1 MLLKV
6 GWGKS
11 LGLSLQTPDTT
22 TSMPT
27 FALQTQMANCV
38 ATIAPFKFEQVEL
51 RRDKV
56 IGVGSYGAV
65 CRAKCDQLPC
75 AAKILHTVLFKLK
88 DPGSQNVLRKFEQE
102 CQLLSSVRHPNIV
115 QYLGVSHDAESDLP
129 VLLMELMDE
138 SLTQFLEQSQ
148 EPLPY
153 HIQLNLCHDIALGL
167 AYLHSNAIIH
177 RDLSSNNV
185 LLIGT
190 GSRAKITDFGM
201 SKLIESSSCMTQL
214 TRCPGTAVYMPPE
227 ALRDPPT
234 YSAKLDIFSFGA
246 LTIQIITRRFPD
258 PSTARMVVED
268 PRYPTGKIEVP
279 IPEIDRRRSDI
290 KLVESTHPLL
300 PIAFKC
306 LNDNDL
312 ERPYAKGICQKLD
325 SLKETTAYEKS
336 LKGVV
341 RKTAGPCKN
350 VQYEQED
357 NEKQIQIHSL
367 EEKFENLKEE
377 MKEMRLQKNEHIQCI
392 KKELLE
398 LKRQQHLLTEQK
410 AELESEAD
418 ARKKEFKKIL
428 EAKDQEIIELQLQ
441 VKSMKQ
447 EACTATGEKFQ
458 LTPLTQKQAP
468 FKMSRGSVAVEGNKA
483 YFRSGFNKVYRYDA
497 SKEAWA
503 ELPECPQSYCT
514 LSIVN
519 SQLTAVGGWLSR
531 EATNKLLSYNGD
543 SKVWSERFPAMPTK
557 RLLAAVVRA
566 DKMLVVAG
574 GQIEWEGNPVS
585 SVEIMKID
593 SEQWFIANEL
603 PKALS
608 QMAAIACNDRLY
620 LAGGFGQ
627 HSFESKAIFNCSI
640 SALFKSARS
649 YTYSF
654 GSWLSKTLLGGTE
667 SKVWQQQGEVPVSYS
682 AVTSIRGQLV
692 AVGGRVGDSAPKVK
706 SAIRMYRLDMDSWH
720 TIGTMQTARWNTF
733 AVTFKDEKVVIV
745 GGYTTASVKS
755 ETDWME
761 IIAIH

>member
-1 MLLKV
+1 
-6 GWGKS
+6 
-11 LGLSLQTPDTT
+11 
-22 TSMPT
+22 
-27 FALQTQMANCV
+27 MANRV
-38 ATIAPFKFEQVEL
+38 AAEHTATIAYFKFERVEL

-65 CRAKCDQLPC
+65 CKAKCDQLPC

-88 DPGSQNVLRKFEQE
+88 DPGSQNVLRKFVQE

-115 QYLGVSHDAESDLP
+115 QYLGVSHDAESGFP

-148 EPLPY
+148 QPLPY
-153 HIQLNLCHDIALGL
+153 HIQLDLCHDIALGL

-185 LLIGT
+185 LLIGP

-201 SKLIESSSCMTQL
+201 SKLIESSSHMTQL

-227 ALRDPPT
+227 ALRDPPS
-234 YSAKLDIFSFGA
+234 YSAKLDIFSLGA
-246 LTIQIITRRFPD
+246 LCVQIITRRFPD
-258 PSTARMVVED
+258 PSIGRLVVED
-268 PRYPTGKIEVP
+268 PHYPTGKIEVP

-290 KLVESTHPLL
+290 KLVDSTHPLL
-300 PIAFKC
+300 PTAFKC

-312 ERPYAKGICQKLD
+312 ERPYAKDICRKLD

-336 LKGVV
+336 LKEVV
-341 RKTAGPCKN
+341 RKTAGACKN
-350 VQYEQED
+350 VQNEQKDKE
-357 NEKQIQIHSL
+357 EQIQIHSFK
-367 EEKFENLKEE
+367 EKLENLERQL
-377 MKEMRLQKNEHIQCI
+377 KEMQNACMQKDEHIQCI

-398 LKRQQHLLTEQK
+398 LRKQQHSLTEQK

-418 ARKKEFKKIL
+418 ARKKEFKNVL
-428 EAKDQEIIELQLQ
+428 EAKDQEIIELQQQ
-441 VKSMKQ
+441 VKSKKQ

-483 YFRSGFNKVYRYDA
+483 YFRSGVNKVYMYDA

-543 SKVWSERFPAMPTK
+543 SKRWLERFPAMPTK
-557 RLLAAVVRA
+557 RLLAAVIRA
-566 DKMLVVAG
+566 DKLLVVAG

-585 SVEIMKID
+585 SVEIMKVD

-608 QMAAIACNDRLY
+608 QVAAIACYDRLY

-627 HSFESKAIFNCSI
+627 DSFESKAIFNCSI

-649 YTYSF
+649 YSF

-667 SKVWQQQGEVPVSYS
+667 SKVWQQQGEVPVCYS
-682 AVTSIRGQLV
+682 AVTSIGGQLV
-692 AVGGRVGDSAPKVK
+692 AVGGRGGDSAPKVK
-706 SAIRMYRLDMDSWH
+706 SAIRMYRPDMDSWH

-755 ETDWME
+755 ETDLME
-761 IIAIH
+761 IITIH